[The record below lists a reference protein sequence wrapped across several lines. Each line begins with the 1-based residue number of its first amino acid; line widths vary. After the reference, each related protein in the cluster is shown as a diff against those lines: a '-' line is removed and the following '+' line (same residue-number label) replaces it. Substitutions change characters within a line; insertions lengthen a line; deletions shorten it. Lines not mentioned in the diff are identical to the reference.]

1 MMQGGGDQGSH
12 IIAGGYDDARGGDQ
26 GSHIIAGGYDDVG
39 GRGSRVPHHCWRL

>member
-12 IIAGGYDDARGGDQ
+12 IIAGGYDDA
-26 GSHIIAGGYDDVG
+26 G